1 MRREIASHTART
13 MATCLVWIEEFEA
26 EVSSWSN
33 PIKSIKWDIRREG
46 RRWSNEEFD
55 QRLYRAPEKIEF
67 VNGIFASEQ
76 ERFNVLRLYYVAK
89 MFTPARRIPL
99 LGFRSVVRLS
109 PTVRLGCLNSPPRL
123 GV

>member
-76 ERFNVLRLYYVAK
+76 ERFNVLG
-89 MFTPARRIPL
+89 ML
-99 LGFRSVVRLS
+99 LENLGIDKVVRFG
-109 PTVRLGCLNSPPRL
+109 RLADWKAATADVEKKQGSENQT
-123 GV
+123 